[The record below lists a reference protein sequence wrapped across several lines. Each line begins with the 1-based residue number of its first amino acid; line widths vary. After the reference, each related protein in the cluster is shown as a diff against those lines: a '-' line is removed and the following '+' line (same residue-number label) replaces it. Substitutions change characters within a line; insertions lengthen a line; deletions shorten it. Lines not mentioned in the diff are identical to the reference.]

1 MYDILNT
8 DEFVEVDGRRYA
20 NPQLTIDESN
30 QFIDNLR
37 STQQAN
43 NQEIQTQTYNLGT
56 AVPSNLGGLTSPV
69 TNGNGGA
76 GLSYFTSRYQT
87 PQTNATVA
95 NLRATAQAAALSQA
109 LQNEQEMWKKRYQD
123 AYRKYQKSAY
133 DKSNQ
138 PTTQNPQT
146 SNDITTEDTTKEV
159 VDITTDPIARSIY
172 FRKLD
177 EYRAQGLS
185 TEEAEARV
193 KEDMGLNGQKD

>member
-193 KEDMGLNGQKD
+193 KEDMGLNG